1 LRNLNKILSEINKIE
16 SSLEVNNIIYDNV
29 LLWPII
35 RIHLINNQIKGEIS
49 TFKDNV
55 LLRLLVLLKDSFTIF
70 RIKNLYKKNIFFV
83 YGYDPS
89 GKYTLG
95 DKCIHKQGDPIKD
108 YVGSDNF
115 YFLEFGLRN
124 YNTPRMDQTINISLL
139 FVLYKIFFYPFILS
153 KQIKRKRKIK
163 NQINDLINKSKIN
176 VSVWN
181 DLNDFFIK
189 KYFFDFIIKIVKPKK
204 IFLKAFTNTTAYS
217 LIYSCNLKS
226 IPTIEYQ
233 HGQQGDNSIT
243 YTNWFSVPKNGY
255 KMLPKTFWLWDNT
268 FANKFELWMSKQNYH
283 EIKIVGNLWQNFIE
297 KNDKLF
303 PPYNLFDSKYKNVL
317 VCMQKTHLP
326 EIIKKAICSDTKIM
340 WYFRLHPRE
349 YHNKKKLN
357 LLLKD
362 LTENYNIDIGNQFPL
377 ESFLQTVDA
386 VVTEWSTVAYE
397 ATLFKK
403 KAIVIHQ
410 NGQEA
415 FKSLISR
422 NLIYYAEDYKKL
434 LEFIKN

>member
-1 LRNLNKILSEINKIE
+1 MKSLNEILLEVNKIE
-16 SSLEVNNIIYDNV
+16 SSIDVNNILYENV

-35 RIHLINNQIKGEIS
+35 RVHIISNQVKGEIK
-49 TFKDNV
+49 TFKDNI
-55 LLRLLVLLKDSFTIF
+55 LLRLIVLIKDSLTIF
-70 RIKNLYKKNIFFV
+70 KINKLFKKNIFFV

-89 GKYTLG
+89 GKYTLNN
-95 DKCIHKQGDPIKD
+95 KCIHKQGNPIKD
-108 YVGSDNF
+108 YIGSNDF
-115 YFLEFGLRN
+115 YFLEFGIRN
-124 YNTPRMDQTINISLL
+124 YNTPRVDQTINISLL
-139 FVLYKIFFYPFILS
+139 FVLYKIFFYPFILL
-153 KQIKRKRKIK
+153 KQIKRKRSLK
-163 NQINDLINKSKIN
+163 NQINDLINKSIVE
-176 VSVWN
+176 VSVWK
-181 DLNDFFIK
+181 DINDFFIK
-189 KYFFDFIIKIVKPKK
+189 KYFFDGIIKLIKPKK

-217 LIYSCNLKS
+217 LLYSCNLKS

-233 HGQQGDNSIT
+233 HGQQGDNSLT
-243 YTNWFSVPKNGY
+243 YSNWFSVPKNGY

-268 FANKFELWMSKQNYH
+268 FANKFQLWISKQNYH
-283 EIKIVGNLWQNFIE
+283 EIKIVGNLWQNFVE

-326 EIIKKAICSDTKIM
+326 EIIKKAMCSDTKIV

-377 ESFLQTVDA
+377 ESFLQTVDV

-397 ATLFKK
+397 ATLFEKK
-403 KAIVIHQ
+403 SIVIHQ

-415 FKSLISR
+415 FKSLISK
-422 NLIYYAEDYKKL
+422 NLVYYAEDYKKL
-434 LEFIKN
+434 IQLIKN